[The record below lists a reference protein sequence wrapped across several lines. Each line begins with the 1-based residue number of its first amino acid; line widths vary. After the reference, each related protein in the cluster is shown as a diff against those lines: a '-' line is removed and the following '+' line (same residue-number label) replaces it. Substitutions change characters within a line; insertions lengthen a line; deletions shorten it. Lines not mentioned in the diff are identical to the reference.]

1 VPAIAA
7 FPYQAALF
15 VQIPGGLL
23 GQTSLAFC
31 GGVIID
37 PIQILTAAHCVTDE
51 TTGAVASPAN
61 VTALAGT
68 ASLPPTA
75 PTQPVASQIAVHPQY
90 GPGTA
95 DYDVAVVTLSA
106 PLYTGSPRPDG
117 AGPVA
122 PIPLI
127 TPTLAAQFANPAISP
142 AEAAVVSGWGE
153 TTPLAVGASPAT
165 GDLSGQLQ
173 VAQTHL
179 VPDATCAAEYAGIGT
194 LGLPTITPR
203 MLCAGEPG
211 GGIDAC
217 SGDSG
222 GPLVVDVGTPAA
234 PPGDYVLAG
243 IVDFGA
249 GCAQPGYPGVYVR
262 VAAPEISGFIAQ
274 VAQAQGQQL
283 IPPPTPILPTPPAPP
298 APAPPTVPPIPSR
311 PLVGRVGLV
320 RSTATV
326 KHRVTRIALR
336 CRTAR
341 CTGTLTLR
349 TTITLGLVYFAIPA
363 NSTATVSLPITAA
376 GQRQLDR
383 HHHRLKTRATLRPAG
398 SAPTHPTLTLAG

>member
-1 VPAIAA
+1 MVGGNPVPAIAA
-7 FPYQAALF
+7 FPYQAAVF
-15 VQIPGGLL
+15 VQMPGGLL
-23 GQTSLAFC
+23 GQTSFAFC

-51 TTGAVASPAN
+51 TTGAVVSPAS

-68 ASLPPTA
+68 ASLPPSA
-75 PTQPVASQIAVHPQY
+75 PTQPVASQIVVDPQY

-95 DYDVAVVTLSA
+95 DYDIAVVTLAA
-106 PLYTGSPRPDG
+106 PLYAGSPRPDG
-117 AGPVA
+117 AVPIA

-127 TPTLAAQFANPAISP
+127 TPSLAAQFANPSVSP
-142 AEAAVVSGWGE
+142 AQAAVVSGWGE
-153 TTPLAVGASPAT
+153 TAPLAVGAPSDT
-165 GDLSGQLQ
+165 GTLAGQLQ

-179 VPDATCAAEYAGIGT
+179 VPDATCVADYARIGT

-234 PPGDYVLAG
+234 PPADYVLAG

-262 VAAPEISGFIAQ
+262 VAAPEISAFIAQ
-274 VAQAQGQQL
+274 AAQAQGQQL
-283 IPPPTPILPTPPAPP
+283 IGPPTPIVPAPPPPPPPAPP
-298 APAPPTVPPIPSR
+298 TAPAVPRRVP
-311 PLVGRVGLV
+311 VGLV
-320 RSTATV
+320 GLARATASV
-326 KHRVTRIALR
+326 KHRVARISVR

-349 TTITLGLVYFAIPA
+349 TTITLGLARFAIPA
-363 NSTATVSLPITAA
+363 NSTATVSLSITAA
-376 GQRQLDR
+376 AQRQLDR
-383 HHHRLKTRATLRPAG
+383 HRHRLKTRATLRP
-398 SAPTHPTLTLAG
+398 

>member
-1 VPAIAA
+1 M
-7 FPYQAALF
+7 
-15 VQIPGGLL
+15 
-23 GQTSLAFC
+23 
-31 GGVIID
+31 
-37 PIQILTAAHCVTDE
+37 
-51 TTGAVASPAN
+51 
-61 VTALAGT
+61 
-68 ASLPPTA
+68 
-75 PTQPVASQIAVHPQY
+75 
-90 GPGTA
+90 
-95 DYDVAVVTLSA
+95 TLSA

-117 AGPVA
+117 AVPIA

-127 TPTLAAQFANPAISP
+127 TPALAAEFANPAISP
-142 AEAAVVSGWGE
+142 AQPVVVSGWGQ
-153 TTPLAVGASPAT
+153 TTPLAVGAQPAT
-165 GDLSGQLQ
+165 GVLSGQLR

-179 VPDATCAAEYAGIGT
+179 VADATCATEYAQVGT

-234 PPGDYVLAG
+234 PPADYVLAG

-274 VAQAQGQQL
+274 AAQAQGQQL
-283 IPPPTPILPTPPAPP
+283 IAPPTPIVPTPPAPP
-298 APAPPTVPPIPSR
+298 PPAPPPVTAPPTPA
-311 PLVGRVGLV
+311 PLGRVGLV
-320 RSTATV
+320 RTTATV
-326 KHRVTRIALR
+326 KHRVARIALR

-349 TTITLGLVYFAIPA
+349 TTITLGSARFAVPA
-363 NSTATVSLPITAA
+363 NSKATISLSITAA
-376 GQRQLDR
+376 AQRQLDR
-383 HHHRLKTRATLRPAG
+383 HRHRLKTRATLRPVG
-398 SAPTHPTLTLAG
+398 SAPTHHPLTLTG